1 MGGCCRSCS
10 GRINR
15 QSGLRSSFFSF
26 SGKVLSL
33 FSFSYPVIT
42 ALGEVGGLGITPETK
57 ERMMAAMNLPR
68 DVFLGDILVSL
79 IGRRTVLIENY
90 RSILMYTDTTL
101 KIQGKNCRL
110 QICGKHLRIEYY
122 TADEMKVNG
131 VIESIELK
139 S

>member
-1 MGGCCRSCS
+1 
-10 GRINR
+10 
-15 QSGLRSSFFSF
+15 
-26 SGKVLSL
+26 
-33 FSFSYPVIT
+33 
-42 ALGEVGGLGITPETK
+42 
-57 ERMMAAMNLPR
+57 MMAAMNLPR

-110 QICGKHLRIEYY
+110 QISGKHLRIEYY
-122 TADEMKVNG
+122 TADEMRVNG